1 MEKEFNI
8 KKMEIFNIMAIG
20 LIIKQ
25 KGKEFFII
33 QTKKNIILV
42 NLVVGL
48 VMERVNYLK
57 MEILHMKVIGQM
69 AFLMDLERNMLQMV
83 IIMKEI

>member
-69 AFLMDLERNMLQMV
+69 AFLMDLEGNMLQMV